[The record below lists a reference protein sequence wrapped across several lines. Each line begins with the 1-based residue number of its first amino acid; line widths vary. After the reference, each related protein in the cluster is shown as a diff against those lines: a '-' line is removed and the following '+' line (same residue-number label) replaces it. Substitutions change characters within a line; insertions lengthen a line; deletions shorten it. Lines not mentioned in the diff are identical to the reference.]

1 MLGDGSV
8 NDSPAIVGQ
17 DDHYIEQPKR
27 CGRHNEHI
35 DRSNALGLIAQEA
48 APDRRRRPSS
58 SHHILGDRGLAYLD
72 AELKQFAMY
81 PGRTPELG
89 LALPIVAAVSGGN
102 GVG

>member
-27 CGRHNEHI
+27 GGRHNENI

-48 APDRRRRPSS
+48 APGRRRRPSS
-58 SHHILGDRGLAYLD
+58 SHHVLGDGRLADLD
-72 AELKQFAMY
+72 AELEQFTMDSRCS
-81 PGRTPELG
+81 PKWVGGVHLPNQITS
-89 LALPIVAAVSGGN
+89 LAID
-102 GVG
+102 